1 MQTMAQPRPG
11 PTLPRTLRRAAR
23 LAWVLLHRLA
33 PVLPRPT
40 SARLYPAIRRAI
52 EDLGLTYLKFGQFMA
67 MRFDILPP
75 ALCQELARL
84 FEAVEPVP
92 FADIHAV
99 IAAEL
104 GAAPEHLYDRLDPV
118 PIASASVAQVHVAWT
133 RAGEKV
139 AVKVQRPGIGPIFEA
154 DMRLL
159 AAYGGMLDRLGLS
172 SVFSVRETVE
182 EFAQWTRGELDFT
195 QEGHVA
201 ERLRREAGPWERFP
215 RIHWDLTSRRVL
227 TSEFIEGPTLGK
239 VLARMEQLG
248 DGPEAEAE
256 LRRTFPSL
264 DLSLFSHNLVQSVLH
279 QLFSRGFFHGDPHP
293 GNVIVGLD
301 NQVTFVDFGIFG
313 ALHPRQRC
321 VLARQIQRISIGDVD
336 GCYDCVRQ
344 QYVAA
349 TDRTDWRAF
358 ERETKDRLRAWYRAS
373 MDPSSSLKA
382 RHLGNHSGEIID
394 AARRHGLR
402 GGSSTLLYW
411 RALYMLDASA
421 LKLGAHVDLFA
432 EMALFFRSQGKDTAR
447 LPALYGAPD
456 AVIDP
461 ARSTARRR
469 IATRLASGATV
480 RDRRVRRL
488 WSDQSRR
495 QRDRAAYHLVLL
507 LVLLGG
513 VFWLLKP
520 LPGAA

>member
-11 PTLPRTLRRAAR
+11 PTLPHTLGRAAR
-23 LAWVLLHRLA
+23 LAWVLLRRLA
-33 PVLPRPT
+33 PVLLRPT
-40 SARLYPAIRRAI
+40 SARLYRAIRQAI
-52 EDLGLTYLKFGQFMA
+52 EDLGLTYLKFGQFLA

-84 FEAVEPVP
+84 FEAVEPIP
-92 FADIHAV
+92 FADIRAV

-104 GAAPEHLYDRLDPV
+104 GGAPEQLYDRLDPV
-118 PIASASVAQVHVAWT
+118 PIAAASVAQVHVAWT
-133 RAGEKV
+133 RVGEKV
-139 AVKVQRPGIGPIFEA
+139 AVKVQRPGIRPTFEA

-172 SVFSVRETVE
+172 AVFSVREIVE

-215 RIHWDLTSRRVL
+215 RIYWDLTSRRVL

-239 VLARMEQLG
+239 VLARMEQMG
-248 DGPEAEAE
+248 DGPEAEAD
-256 LRRTFPSL
+256 LRRAFPSL
-264 DLSLFSHNLVQSVLH
+264 DLSLFSHNMVQSVLH
-279 QLFSRGFFHGDPHP
+279 QLFARGFFHGDPHP

-313 ALHPRQRC
+313 ELHPRQRR

-336 GCYDCVRQ
+336 GCYECVRE

-349 TDRTDWRAF
+349 TDTTDWRAF
-358 ERETKDRLRAWYRAS
+358 ERETKDRLSAWYRAS
-373 MDPSSSLKA
+373 MDPTSSLKA
-382 RHLGNHSGEIID
+382 RHLGNHSGEIVD

-402 GGSSTLLYW
+402 GGSNTMLYW

-432 EMALFFRSQGKDTAR
+432 EMALFFRSQGKGPTR
-447 LPALYGAPD
+447 LPALFGEPD

-469 IATRLASGATV
+469 TAARLASGARV
-480 RDRRVRRL
+480 RDLRLRRL
-488 WSDQSRR
+488 WSDQRRR
-495 QRDRAAYHLVLL
+495 QRDRAAYHLILL

-513 VFWLLKP
+513 VLWLLKP
-520 LPGAA
+520 PPGAA